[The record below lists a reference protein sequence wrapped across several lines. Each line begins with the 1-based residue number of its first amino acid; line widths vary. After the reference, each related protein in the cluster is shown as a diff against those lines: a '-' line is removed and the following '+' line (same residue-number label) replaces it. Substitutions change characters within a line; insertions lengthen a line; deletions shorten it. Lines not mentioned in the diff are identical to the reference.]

1 MQKGGGMMQEAENQG
16 QVADRLQVTQTTHT
30 KRASANAAAVQCRM
44 PVRSSRVFVLGSLC
58 FVLLFLATI
67 SPNAVTAQAALPS
80 SMAAA
85 GDSLTK
91 ATGAGERYFDDY
103 AAFSWATGSAGAVNS
118 LALRIATAN
127 PALSGN
133 VYNMAEF
140 GAQVYD
146 LRAQIATIN
155 AVQVEFVTVMVGGND
170 ACMLTEAAMTAPD
183 VFEQQF
189 ADAMQLLA
197 DGSPNAR
204 VLVMSIPD
212 PIKLWEIYRNE
223 PRARFIWSVLDIC
236 QTALARPLSDSAEDN
251 ARRERV
257 RQRVADYN
265 ARMAAVCARYPQC
278 RSDGGAVFAAPLAR
292 EDITTADYFH
302 LSARGQARLADLA
315 WSVSGLAP

>member
-1 MQKGGGMMQEAENQG
+1 MDKGTEGQGDKGIKEQGDQGTGMREAG
-16 QVADRLQVTQTTHT
+16 ADDNR
-30 KRASANAAAVQCRM
+30 R
-44 PVRSSRVFVLGSLC
+44 RSSG
-58 FVLLFLATI
+58 VLLVLLLLAVI
-67 SPNAVTAQAALPS
+67 SPAAVTAQPALPS

-127 PALSGN
+127 PALGGN

-140 GAQVYD
+140 GAQVSD
-146 LRAQIATIN
+146 LHAQIATIN
-155 AVQVEFVTVMVGGND
+155 AVQVEFVTILVGGND

-197 DGSPNAR
+197 EGSPNAR

-212 PIKLWEIYRNE
+212 PIRLWEVYRDE
-223 PRARFIWSVLDIC
+223 PRARFIWSILDIC
-236 QTALARPLSDSAEDN
+236 QTALERPLSNSPEDN

-257 RQRVADYN
+257 QQRVADYN

-278 RSDGGAVFAAPLAR
+278 RSDGGAVFAAPLTR

-315 WSVSGLAP
+315 WSVAGFAP